1 MIVAHVMGLP
11 IEESVLQLAPAGV
24 AVMTAFAVV
33 GGTQLARFRRRLRQL
48 SRSRREAV
56 S

>member
-1 MIVAHVMGLP
+1 VILAHVMGLP
-11 IEESVLQLAPAGV
+11 IEESVLQLAPVGA
-24 AVMTAFAVV
+24 AVISAFAVV

-48 SRSRREAV
+48 SRGRREAV